1 MEIGMSGVEPYV
13 TTDDFPVVE
22 QKRIY
27 EAVKRIQDFTM
38 ALMALVLLS
47 PLWLLFALIIKLT
60 SSGPAIYKQTE
71 ALGRYGRRITMYK
84 FRTMYADMDNAHHKE
99 AIAKFVQGEHL
110 DTIQK
115 DGQKLR
121 VYKITRDPRVTSVGR
136 ILRKSGLD
144 EIPQLV
150 NVLRGELSIVGPRP
164 PLVYE
169 YELYSK
175 EHGRRLE
182 VLPGITGLYQVTAR
196 SQVPFEKMVEID
208 MDYIR
213 RRSYWLDLKI
223 ILMTPWVLLTGM
235 GAY

>member
-1 MEIGMSGVEPYV
+1 MSGVEPYV

>member
-1 MEIGMSGVEPYV
+1 MNGVEPYV
-13 TTDDFPVVE
+13 TTDDLPVVE
-22 QKRIY
+22 RKRFY
-27 EAVKRIQDFTM
+27 ETVKRAQDFTM
-38 ALMALVLLS
+38 ALMAITLLS
-47 PLWLLFALIIKLT
+47 PMWLLFAVIIKVT
-60 SSGPAIYKQTE
+60 SPGPAIYKQTE

-84 FRTMYADMDNAHHKE
+84 FRTMYNDMDNAHHKK
-99 AIAKFVQGEHL
+99 AIKKFVQGEHL
-110 DTIQK
+110 DTVEK
-115 DGQKLR
+115 DGKKRR
-121 VYKITRDPRVTSVGR
+121 VYKITRDPRVTPVGR

-164 PLVYE
+164 PLLYE
-169 YELYSK
+169 YELYTE
-175 EHGRRLE
+175 EHSRRLE

-208 MDYIR
+208 LDYIR

-223 ILMTPWVLLTGM
+223 ILMTPWVLISGM

>member
-1 MEIGMSGVEPYV
+1 MNSVKPYV
-13 TTDDFPVVE
+13 TADESPVVE
-22 QKRIY
+22 QKRFY
-27 EAVKRIQDFTM
+27 ETVKRIQDFTM

-47 PLWLLFALIIKLT
+47 PLWLLFAVIIKLT
-60 SSGPAIYKQTE
+60 SPGPVIYRQTE

-84 FRTMYADMDNAHHKE
+84 FRTMYADMDNSHHKA

-115 DGQKLR
+115 DGKKLR
-121 VYKITRDPRVTSVGR
+121 VYKITHDPRVTSVGR

-164 PLVYE
+164 PLLYE
-169 YELYSK
+169 YELYTK
-175 EHGRRLE
+175 EHSRRLE

-208 MDYIR
+208 MDYIN

-223 ILMTPWVLLTGM
+223 ILKTPWVLITGM

>member
-1 MEIGMSGVEPYV
+1 MSGVEPYV

-22 QKRIY
+22 QKSVY

-38 ALMALVLLS
+38 ALMALVFLS
-47 PLWLLFALIIKLT
+47 PLWLFFALVVKLT
-60 SSGPAIYKQTE
+60 SPGPAIYKQKE

-121 VYKITRDPRVTSVGR
+121 VYKITHDPRVTPVGR
-136 ILRKSGLD
+136 FLRKSGLD

-164 PLVYE
+164 PLLYE

-175 EHGRRLE
+175 EHSRRLE

-223 ILMTPWVLLTGM
+223 ILMTPWVLITGM

>member
-1 MEIGMSGVEPYV
+1 MNSVKPYS
-13 TTDDFPVVE
+13 TTDDVFVVE
-22 QKRIY
+22 QKPFY
-27 EAVKRIQDFTM
+27 EAVKRVQDFTM

-47 PLWLLFALIIKLT
+47 PIWLLFAIIIKLT
-60 SSGPAIYKQTE
+60 SPGPAIYKQTE

-84 FRTMYADMDNAHHKE
+84 FRTMYTDMDNAHHRD
-99 AIAKFVQGEHL
+99 AIARFVKGEHL

-115 DGQKLR
+115 DGKNLR
-121 VYKITRDPRVTSVGR
+121 VYKITRDPRVTSFGR

-169 YELYSK
+169 YELYTK
-175 EHGRRLE
+175 EHSRRLE

-196 SQVPFEKMVEID
+196 SQVPFDKMVEID

-223 ILMTPWVLLTGM
+223 ILMTPWVLITGM

>member
-1 MEIGMSGVEPYV
+1 MNSVEPYAA
-13 TTDDFPVVE
+13 TDELPVVE
-22 QKRIY
+22 QKRLY
-27 EAVKRIQDFTM
+27 ETVKRIQDFTM
-38 ALMALVLLS
+38 ALMALILLS
-47 PLWLLFALIIKLT
+47 PLWLLFAIIIKLT
-60 SSGPAIYKQTE
+60 SAGPAIYKQTE

-84 FRTMYADMDNAHHKE
+84 FRTMYTDMDNAHHKE
-99 AIAKFVQGEHL
+99 AIARFVEGKHL
-110 DTIQK
+110 DTVEK
-115 DGQKLR
+115 DGKKLR
-121 VYKITRDPRVTSVGR
+121 VYKITRDPRVTPVGR

-150 NVLRGELSIVGPRP
+150 NVLKGELSIVGPRP

-169 YELYSK
+169 YELYTA
-175 EHGRRLE
+175 EHSRRLE

-223 ILMTPWVLLTGM
+223 ILKTPWVLITGM

>member
-1 MEIGMSGVEPYV
+1 MSSVEPYA
-13 TTDDFPVVE
+13 TIDDTFVVE
-22 QKRIY
+22 QKPIY
-27 EAVKRIQDFTM
+27 ETAKRIQDFTM

-60 SSGPAIYKQTE
+60 SPGPAIYKQKE
-71 ALGRYGRRITMYK
+71 ALGRYGRRFTMYK
-84 FRTMYADMDNAHHKE
+84 FRTMYVDMDNSHHKE
-99 AIAKFVQGEHL
+99 AIAKFVNGEHL

-115 DGQKLR
+115 NGRNLR
-121 VYKITRDPRVTSVGR
+121 VYKITRDPRVTTFGR

-144 EIPQLV
+144 EIPQLI

-169 YELYSK
+169 YELYNK
-175 EHGRRLE
+175 ELSRRLE

-223 ILMTPWVLLTGM
+223 ILKTPWVLLTGM

>member
-1 MEIGMSGVEPYV
+1 MSGVEPYV

-22 QKRIY
+22 QKSVY

-38 ALMALVLLS
+38 ALMALVFLS
-47 PLWLLFALIIKLT
+47 PLWLFFALVVKLT
-60 SSGPAIYKQTE
+60 SPGPAIYKQKE

-121 VYKITRDPRVTSVGR
+121 VYKITHDPRVTPVGR

-164 PLVYE
+164 PLLYE

-175 EHGRRLE
+175 EHSRRLE

-223 ILMTPWVLLTGM
+223 ILMTPWVLITGM

>member
-1 MEIGMSGVEPYV
+1 MKSVEPSV
-13 TTDDFPVVE
+13 ATDDLPVVE
-22 QKRIY
+22 QKRFY
-27 EAVKRIQDFTM
+27 ETVKRIQDFTM
-38 ALMALVLLS
+38 ALMAIVLLS
-47 PLWLLFALIIKLT
+47 PLWLLFAVVIKLT
-60 SSGPAIYKQTE
+60 SPGPVIYKQKE

-84 FRTMYADMDNAHHKE
+84 FRTMYTHMDNAHHKE

-115 DGQKLR
+115 DGKNLR

-136 ILRKSGLD
+136 FLRKSGLD

-169 YELYSK
+169 YEHYTK
-175 EHGRRLE
+175 EHSRRLE

-223 ILMTPWVLLTGM
+223 ILMTPWVLVTGM